1 MMSIKSN
8 LCIKQCCCCCI
19 NASRPNSITDFVR
32 FIYLYLKQ
40 QRLKFNSKQYSIHNN
55 LLFQCNGLSPF
66 KLDYNLFN
74 QNIQIII
81 IIKDRNLLSTMTTS
95 TFVHV
100 FFHFDFIDF
109 SLVGR

>member
-8 LCIKQCCCCCI
+8 LLFNQCGCCCF
-19 NASRPNSITDFVR
+19 NASYSNSITDFVK

-40 QRLKFNSKQYSIHNN
+40 QRLKFTSKQYFIHNN
-55 LLFQCNGLSPF
+55 NFIFQCNGLFPF

-81 IIKDRNLLSTMTTS
+81 IIKDHNLLSMMTTS

-100 FFHFDFIDF
+100 FHFNFIDF
-109 SLVGR
+109 FLLIG